1 MIIWLASYPKSGNT
15 WLRSFIASLLFN
27 ESDNLS
33 LKSLSNIPQFPVR
46 SHFNNFVNNH
56 EIDDLNKVSSYWIK
70 SQQIINL
77 DKKVKFLKT
86 HHALCKINGSTFTN
100 YENSLGVIY
109 IVRDPRNVI
118 SSIKYHF
125 SKDNYIEAK
134 NFLFNENK
142 LIGKKFDETSKNK
155 NRDMFTLIASWKTHY
170 NSWKNFKKNYL
181 LIKYENLVSN
191 PYEEF
196 TKISEYLAKLIN
208 IKIQEDKILKA
219 VENNNFENLKKIENR
234 DGFAEQAKDTNT
246 GKTKSFFNLGPKNK
260 WQEKLNIEISQ
271 SIEEKFEIEMKE
283 LGYL

>member
-27 ESDNLS
+27 KSDNPS
-33 LKSLSNIPQFPVR
+33 LKSLSNIPQFPLR

-56 EIDDLNKVSSYWIK
+56 DIDDLNKVSSYWIK

-77 DKKVKFLKT
+77 DKRVKFFKT
-86 HHALCKINGSTFTN
+86 HHALCKINGSIFTN

-125 SKDNYIEAK
+125 SKENYIEAK

-142 LIGKKFDETSKNK
+142 CLGKKFDETSKNK

-181 LIKYENLVSN
+181 LIKYEDLVSN
-191 PYEEF
+191 PHEEF
-196 TKISEYLAKLIN
+196 TKIAEYLSEL
-208 IKIQEDKILKA
+208 IKIKIEDGKILMAIK
-219 VENNNFENLKKIENR
+219 NNNFENLKKIENKG
-234 DGFAEQAKDTNT
+234 GFVEAANDKNT
-246 GKTKSFFNLGPKNK
+246 GKTKSFFNLGPNNK
-260 WQEKLNIEISQ
+260 WQEKLDIEIKQ
-271 SIEEKFEIEMKE
+271 SIEEKFEIEMRE